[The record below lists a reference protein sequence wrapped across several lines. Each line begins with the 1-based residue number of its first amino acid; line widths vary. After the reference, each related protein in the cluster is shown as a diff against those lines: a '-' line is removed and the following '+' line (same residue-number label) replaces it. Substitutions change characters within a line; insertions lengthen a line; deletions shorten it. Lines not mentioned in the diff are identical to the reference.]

1 MKKIVALLLVVIIA
15 LSLCACGAATS
26 PTATPTAETT
36 AEPTAETT
44 AETTAVPTVEVTAAP
59 AADIAGVKTVTP
71 GCLTIG
77 TSADFAPYEF
87 HVMKDGQDTIVG
99 FDISLAQA
107 IADYLGLKLVI
118 KDMDFNSLLL
128 ELQNGTIDMAIAGFS
143 VDPDRAKVVDF
154 TDVYYTG
161 GQSFVIQT
169 KDADLYKS
177 FADFKGLP
185 VAAQTGSIQA
195 DLLTKDCPDSNQ
207 VLEASMNNIILELA
221 SGKIKGAFV
230 ETVVAQNYIKNYP
243 TLQIAWDVPYD
254 SDGSAACVAKGNTAL
269 KDAANAVISQVTAN
283 GDMGQWV
290 VDATNLS
297 SQVMS

>member
-1 MKKIVALLLVVIIA
+1 MKKIGTFLLILAIM
-15 LSLCACGAATS
+15 LSLCACGASTGTTAS
-26 PTATPTAETT
+26 PTATATT
-36 AEPTAETT
+36 EPTAAASATP
-44 AETTAVPTVEVTAAP
+44 VPKVTAAP
-59 AADIAGVKTVTP
+59 AADIADVKTITA

-87 HVMKDGQDTIVG
+87 HVMENGQDTIVG

-143 VDPDRAKVVDF
+143 VDEERAKVVDF

-161 GQSFVIQT
+161 GQSFVIQS
-169 KDADLYKS
+169 KNADLYKS
-177 FADFKGLP
+177 FADFKGLS
-185 VAAQTGSIQA
+185 VAAQTGTIQA
-195 DLLTKDCPDSNQ
+195 DLLAQDCPDANQ
-207 VLEASMNNIILELA
+207 VLEANMNDIILELA
-221 SGKIKGAFV
+221 SGKIQGAFV

-254 SDGSAACVAKGNTAL
+254 SAGSAACVAKGNTAL
-269 KDAANAVISQVTAN
+269 QNAANAVIAQVTAN
-283 GDMGQWV
+283 GSMDQWV

-297 SQVMS
+297 SQAMG